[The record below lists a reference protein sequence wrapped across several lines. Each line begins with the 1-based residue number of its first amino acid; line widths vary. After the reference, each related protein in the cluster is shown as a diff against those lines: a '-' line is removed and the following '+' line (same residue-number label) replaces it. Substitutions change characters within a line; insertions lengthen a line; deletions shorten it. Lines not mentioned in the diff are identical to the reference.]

1 MPAASV
7 GASVDKTHS
16 HSHVEDGRGRA
27 GEALLDLRDELI
39 VLLLPAVLRA
49 VGVFRRHR

>member
-7 GASVDKTHS
+7 GASVDKTQS
-16 HSHVEDGRGRA
+16 HSRLQDGRDRA
-27 GEALLDLRDELI
+27 GDALLDLRDELI